1 MQFNLDEEA
10 FRFWDDMLCEVQR
23 DQERRCA
30 SVDRNSRSDRNLF
43 LVAIMRATGGKHLHE
58 TTFVHRICCLHPRTG
73 ACPSQRPALS
83 ALLMERLSR
92 SRAARV
98 MAAAMGGATTAVV
111 ATIPD
116 GPEVAATTM
125 AGVTIAIGDLTQSGD
140 AASVGGLFIW
150 AKRACRLL

>member
-1 MQFNLDEEA
+1 
-10 FRFWDDMLCEVQR
+10 
-23 DQERRCA
+23 
-30 SVDRNSRSDRNLF
+30 
-43 LVAIMRATGGKHLHE
+43 
-58 TTFVHRICCLHPRTG
+58 
-73 ACPSQRPALS
+73 
-83 ALLMERLSR
+83 
-92 SRAARV
+92 
-98 MAAAMGGATTAVV
+98 MAAAMGGATAAVV

>member
-1 MQFNLDEEA
+1 
-10 FRFWDDMLCEVQR
+10 
-23 DQERRCA
+23 
-30 SVDRNSRSDRNLF
+30 
-43 LVAIMRATGGKHLHE
+43 
-58 TTFVHRICCLHPRTG
+58 
-73 ACPSQRPALS
+73 
-83 ALLMERLSR
+83 MERLSR